1 MTSCCDVI
9 LLRHVTFCCEVMLPH
24 FVLFSGFLVKSVC
37 LCLFVI
43 FRVLNMN
50 IGVLNMNIGEF
61 CSRINKTFRTIP
73 YV

>member
-1 MTSCCDVI
+1 MLYLEFSRLDIVTSCCDVI

-50 IGVLNMNIGEF
+50 IGEKKIL
-61 CSRINKTFRTIP
+61 
-73 YV
+73 